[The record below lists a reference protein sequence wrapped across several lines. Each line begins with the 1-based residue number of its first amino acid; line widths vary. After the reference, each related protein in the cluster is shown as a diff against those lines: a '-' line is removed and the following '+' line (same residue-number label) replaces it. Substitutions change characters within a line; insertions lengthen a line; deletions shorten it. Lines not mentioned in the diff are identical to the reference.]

1 MYWMIRRVGSRI
13 STRSNHEIKPSE
25 ESIRV
30 APKSL
35 QTSAA
40 VTANT
45 HLTRMPALLIFSC
58 TYVSK
63 AGFFDQLLKQPP
75 ILDCFFNVPH
85 QLLGH
90 VNGKALVSSIAR
102 QCIAAMAYARF
113 TGGAVVPNAG
123 TLSQRY

>member
-63 AGFFDQLLKQPP
+63 SGFFDQLLNQPP
-75 ILDCFFNVPH
+75 ILDSFFYVLH
-85 QLLGH
+85 QLLGN
-90 VNGKALVSSIAR
+90 VNGNVFGSLEA
-102 QCIAAMAYARF
+102 
-113 TGGAVVPNAG
+113 
-123 TLSQRY
+123 